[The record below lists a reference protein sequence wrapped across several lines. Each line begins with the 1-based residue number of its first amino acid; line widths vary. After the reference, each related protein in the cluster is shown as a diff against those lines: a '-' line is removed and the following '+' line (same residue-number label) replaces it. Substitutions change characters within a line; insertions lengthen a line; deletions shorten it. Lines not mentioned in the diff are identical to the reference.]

1 MRVPGVVSLVLQD
14 TQLKLLI
21 FGIFFFSF
29 SDFYGEMRATKEYE
43 VKSNHYRE
51 VHD

>member
-1 MRVPGVVSLVLQD
+1 MRLPGVVSLVLQD

-21 FGIFFFSF
+21 FGIFFS
-29 SDFYGEMRATKEYE
+29 SYSVIYGEMRATQEHE